1 MKSILSIV
9 LAGGEGERL
18 RPLTNDR
25 AKPAVP
31 FGGHYRII
39 DFVLSNIV
47 NSGFFRILV
56 LTQFKS
62 DSLLKHLKRG
72 WYLPPLLDQFIDAV
86 PAQMRTGKH
95 WYKGSA
101 DAVFQNMHHVW
112 NASADTVCIFGGD
125 HIYRMNVRHFLDFH
139 EKHDADATVAVLPY
153 PIAESSSFGI
163 IAVDK
168 AWRITG
174 FQEKPEAP
182 EPMPGKPG
190 HALCSMGIYIFKAD
204 VLAEAV
210 ANDAENESSSHD
222 FGRDILPSLIG
233 GKRIM
238 AYNFMDNP
246 VPGATEQERGYWR
259 DVGTIDAYWKASMD
273 LVSVSPVFNLYNHAW
288 PIKTAR
294 DMHPPAKF
302 VFADERRERVGMAT
316 DSLVCD
322 GAIISG
328 GRINRS
334 ILSPEVRV
342 NSFSHI
348 DESIIFEHVN
358 IGRYAKIR
366 RAIVDK
372 DAIISPHT
380 TIGYDPNEDRRRFYV
395 SPDGIAVVPKGATV

>member
-47 NSGFFRILV
+47 NSGLYRILV

-62 DSLLKHLKRG
+62 DSLLRHLKKG

-101 DAVFQNMHHVW
+101 DAVFQNLHHVS
-112 NASADTVCIFGGD
+112 NAGADTVMIFGGD
-125 HIYRMNVRHFLDFH
+125 HIYRMNMRHFLAFH
-139 EKHDADATVAVLPY
+139 ENNSADVTVAVIPHPRKEASELGV
-153 PIAESSSFGI
+153 IT
-163 IAVDK
+163 VDQE
-168 AWRITG
+168 WRITN
-174 FQEKPEAP
+174 FEEKPKDPA
-182 EPMPGKPG
+182 PMPGNKSNS
-190 HALCSMGIYIFKAD
+190 LCSMGIYIFKAE
-204 VLAEAV
+204 VLADAV
-210 ANDAENESSSHD
+210 TRDAANESSTHD
-222 FGRDILPSLIG
+222 FGKDILPALFH
-233 GKRIM
+233 KKKIM

-246 VPGATEQERGYWR
+246 VPGTTQHERGYWR
-259 DVGTIDAYWKASMD
+259 DVGSIDAYWKASMD

-302 VFADERRERVGMAT
+302 VFADERHERIGMAT

-322 GAIISG
+322 GVIISG
-328 GRINRS
+328 GKINRS
-334 ILSPEVRV
+334 IISPAVRI
-342 NSFSHI
+342 NSFANI
-348 DESIIFEHVN
+348 DESIILDHVN
-358 IGRYAKIR
+358 IGRHAKIR
-366 RAIVDK
+366 RAIIDK
-372 DAIISPHT
+372 EAIISPNT
-380 TIGYDPNEDRRRFYV
+380 TIGFDPEEDRKRFYV
-395 SPDGIAVVPKGATV
+395 SPEGIVVVAKGVTV